1 MKTKFTREYIFS
13 ERGCYSEEN
22 VNDIR
27 CINNKSI
34 TIKQL
39 FRDLPIKD
47 FTWFLVQKCELTISE
62 KRRLALHCAKQV
74 LPIYE
79 KKYPKDKRVREC
91 IEYTELYLN
100 GNGDI
105 DILREKRQN
114 AAAAADAAY
123 TASSYA
129 DAAADAAYAAAH
141 AAAYAADAYTASSYA
156 DANAAAAAAAYAAYA
171 AAYAAY
177 AAYAANAAAAAADAY
192 TATVYTADAAAN
204 AAAAA
209 DADIVAYEISILK
222 FVESIK

>member
-129 DAAADAAYAAAH
+129 DAAADAA
-141 AAAYAADAYTASSYA
+141 AY
-156 DANAAAAAAAYAAYA
+156 AAAAAAYTATDATDAAYTAYA
-171 AAYAAY
+171 AAAATD
-177 AAYAANAAAAAADAY
+177 AAAAA
-192 TATVYTADAAAN
+192 N
-204 AAAAA
+204 
-209 DADIVAYEISILK
+209 ADIVAYEISILK